1 MPSRDQMAEI
11 GEPGDIEEVNE
22 AQGLE
27 GDRSSLKSTMERNV
41 KTQPDGP
48 VKEKKLGMMK
58 QFRESI
64 KRVGERSP
72 LASNSKDSKDKS
84 NSEQGGH
91 GIDPEVTSPTHQLP
105 PPPSPCKFSSDL
117 SLCLI
122 K

>member
-1 MPSRDQMAEI
+1 MLSRDQMAEI
-11 GEPGDIEEVNE
+11 GEPGDMEVNE
-22 AQGLE
+22 AQCLE

-41 KTQPDGP
+41 KTQPDSP

-64 KRVGERSP
+64 KRVGERSH
-72 LASNSKDSKDKS
+72 LASNSKESKDKS

-91 GIDPEVTSPTHQLP
+91 SIDPEVTSPTHQLP

>member
-1 MPSRDQMAEI
+1 MAEI

-72 LASNSKDSKDKS
+72 LASNSNGSKDRPYS
-84 NSEQGGH
+84 DQGGDS
-91 GIDPEVTSPTHQLP
+91 IDPEVTSLTHQLP
-105 PPPSPCKFSSDL
+105 PTHSPSKFYSGL
-117 SLCLI
+117 SLCQI